1 MKKTALILLSSIG
14 IAVGCG
20 RGEKAGAVT
29 DSDIVAQYRDS
40 VLLLQDIV
48 RQLPS
53 GISAAD
59 SAALI
64 RRIADQWIE
73 GFLIEDLA
81 ASQID
86 DMDRIDALTASYR
99 RSLIANSYRRKMRR
113 TGVQPV
119 DMEGVRAYY
128 KDHVAE
134 LRLERPIVKG
144 LFIRIPASSR
154 HLDEIRQWMRQAD
167 PDSYD
172 ALENTGRREATAFRY
187 FADRWVDF
195 DAVAGEIPSHLGD
208 GDRFVESTVDYETEL
223 NGTVYILHLT
233 DFRKSGTT
241 MPEEY
246 AAPLIEDRIK
256 ALHLADY
263 EAGLIK
269 ALRASAVEKEI
280 LKEGAFVRHNEK
292 ESIK

>member
-1 MKKTALILLSSIG
+1 MKKTVLILLGSFALTI
-14 IAVGCG
+14 GCG
-20 RGEKAGAVT
+20 KSKSDTAAA
-29 DSDIVAQYRDS
+29 DSEFVAQYRDS
-40 VLLLQDIV
+40 VLLLSDIM
-48 RQLPS
+48 RRLPA

-86 DMDRIDALTASYR
+86 DMDRIDALTADYR
-99 RSLIANSYRRKMRR
+99 RSLIADSYRRKMRR

-119 DMEGVRAYY
+119 DMNGVKAYY
-128 KDHVAE
+128 KAHASE

-154 HLDEIRQWMRQAD
+154 HIDDIRLWMHQAD

-187 FADRWVDF
+187 FADHWTDF
-195 DAVAGEIPSHLGD
+195 DVIAGEIPSRLGD
-208 GDRFVESTVDYETEL
+208 GDRFVESTKDFETEL
-223 NGTVYILHLT
+223 NGMVYILHLT
-233 DFRKSGTT
+233 DYRKSGTV
-241 MPEEY
+241 MPEDY
-246 AAPLIEDRIK
+246 AAPIIEDRMK

-263 EAGLIK
+263 EAGLIR
-269 ALRASAVEKEI
+269 ALRSSAVEKNI
-280 LKEGAFVRHNEK
+280 LKEGNY
-292 ESIK
+292 IK

>member
-1 MKKTALILLSSIG
+1 MRKSALILLGSLA

-20 RGEKAGAVT
+20 RTKADPVNADT
-29 DSDIVAQYRDS
+29 DFVAQYRDS
-40 VLLLQDIV
+40 VLRLSDVV
-48 RQLPS
+48 RRLPP

-64 RRIADQWIE
+64 RKIVDQWIE

-81 ASQID
+81 AGQID

-99 RSLIANSYRRKMRR
+99 RSLIADSYRRKMRR
-113 TGVQPV
+113 NGVQPV
-119 DMEGVRAYY
+119 DVDGVKAYY
-128 KDHVAE
+128 KAHAAE
-134 LRLERPIVKG
+134 LKLERPIVKG

-154 HLDEIRQWMRQAD
+154 YLDDIRQWMRQAD

-187 FADRWVDF
+187 FADQWTDF
-195 DAVAGEIPSHLGD
+195 DVIAGEIPSRLGD

-223 NGTVYILHLT
+223 NGTVYMLHLT
-233 DFRKSGTT
+233 DYRKSGET

-246 AAPLIEDRIK
+246 ASPIIEDRMK

-263 EAGLIK
+263 EAGLMK

-280 LKEGAFVRHNEK
+280 LKEGNYIIHRR
-292 ESIK
+292 

>member
-1 MKKTALILLSSIG
+1 MRKISLILLSSIG

-20 RGEKAGAVT
+20 RDKTVTAVT

-40 VLLLQDIV
+40 VLLLSDIV

-53 GISAAD
+53 GISSAD
-59 SAALI
+59 SSALI
-64 RRIADQWIE
+64 RKIADQWIE

-86 DMDRIDALTASYR
+86 DMDRINTLTANYR
-99 RSLIANSYRRKMRR
+99 RSLIADSYRRKMRR
-113 TGVQPV
+113 NGVQPV
-119 DMEGVRAYY
+119 DLDGVKAYY
-128 KDHVAE
+128 KAHAPE

-144 LFIRIPASSR
+144 LYIRVPASSR
-154 HLDEIRQWMRQAD
+154 YLDDIRQWMRNAD

-187 FADRWVDF
+187 FADQWVDF
-195 DAVAGEIPSHLGD
+195 DVIAGEIPQKLGD
-208 GDRFVESTVDYETEL
+208 GDTFVEKTVDFETEL

-233 DFRKSGTT
+233 DFRKSGTI
-241 MPEEY
+241 MPEAY
-246 AAPLIEDRIK
+246 AAPIIEDRMK

-269 ALRASAVEKEI
+269 ALRSSAIEKEI
-280 LKEGAFVRHNEK
+280 LKEGNYIIQSK
-292 ESIK
+292 